1 MRSLFMVGLFAT
13 SAMVFTGCIST
24 DAEQLDIADANNV
37 GSGNGGYYENNANG
51 LTIDP
56 NAIDPNDPNA
66 GAYGDDNFEN
76 RTRVENH
83 GLQTLYFTFD
93 SYVLPEDECAKA
105 EEAAILLLNN
115 PSYVMIIE
123 GHCDERGSNEYNL
136 SLSEQRACTVRDY
149 ILAFGI
155 DASRLQ
161 TRAFGEEK
169 LATTGTS
176 DYDHGLNRRA
186 EFIPY
191 K

>member
-1 MRSLFMVGLFAT
+1 MRTSLIAGLFAV
-13 SAMVFTGCIST
+13 AAVAFTGCLSV
-24 DAEQLDIADANNV
+24 EQLNRPDP
-37 GSGNGGYYENNANG
+37 NANANANAFGDGMGGAG
-51 LTIDP
+51 LGIDP
-56 NAIDPNDPNA
+56 NAAGIDPNDPNA

-76 RTRVENH
+76 RTRIMDH
-83 GLQTLYFTFD
+83 GLETLYFTFD
-93 SYVLPEDECAKA
+93 SYVLPEEERAKA
-105 EEAAILLLNN
+105 EDAAMYLINN

-149 ILAFGI
+149 ILAFGV

-169 LATTGTS
+169 LATTGTT

-186 EFIPY
+186 EFVPY

>member
-1 MRSLFMVGLFAT
+1 MRTSLIASLFVVA
-13 SAMVFTGCIST
+13 AIVFSGCT
-24 DAEQLDIADANNV
+24 TAKQLRKPV
-37 GSGNGGYYENNANG
+37 SNANAHGSAGMHDGMG
-51 LTIDP
+51 LSIDP
-56 NAIDPNDPNA
+56 NGTGFDPNDPNV

-76 RTRVENH
+76 RTRVTDHN
-83 GLQTLYFTFD
+83 LQTLYFTFD
-93 SYVLPEDECAKA
+93 SYILPEEESLKA
-105 EEAAILLLNN
+105 EEAAMYLLNN
-115 PSYVMIIE
+115 PTHVMIIE
-123 GHCDERGSNEYNL
+123 GHCDERGSSEYNL

-176 DYDHGLNRRA
+176 DYDHSLNRRA
-186 EFIPY
+186 EFVPY